1 MQTAKRTKVLEGH
14 DLDSPHRR
22 AVLDPT
28 SRRRRQALRLFKPRS
43 MMRYANTAF
52 GKFLPPMARP
62 EHCDRASLECT
73 LERKSPQQNLGPPL
87 PTGPRLFAA
96 PLNLIRPSATNL
108 SLGGLQGPVQN
119 AAGHVFR
126 AGGVLYGEN
135 PRECW
140 RQVEARR
147 LRDLAPSPSCLP
159 DYLQGHC
166 SRRASVTP
174 TTRGKVH
181 FSGFLSAQF
190 RKTWTSSRG
199 DMIGSV

>member
-1 MQTAKRTKVLEGH
+1 MHVRTQISAAKSGPAIADGPEII
-14 DLDSPHRR
+14 RR
-22 AVLDPT
+22 ALEP
-28 SRRRRQALRLFKPRS
+28 
-43 MMRYANTAF
+43 N
-52 GKFLPPMARP
+52 PPIRDEP
-62 EHCDRASLECT
+62 
-73 LERKSPQQNLGPPL
+73 
-87 PTGPRLFAA
+87 FA
-96 PLNLIRPSATNL
+96 
-108 SLGGLQGPVQN
+108 GGLQGPVQN